1 MKNSLI
7 ILLGM
12 GLLAKTPVEADQK
25 CGDFVYESHDSA
37 VTITKYTGAGD
48 VAVIPPAINDLQV
61 TSIRRRHSHSA
72 LTCLACGGHSP
83 ARAYQT
89 RKLLT
94 GCSPQA
100 TLSP

>member
-12 GLLAKTPVEADQK
+12 GLLAKTPVGADQK

-48 VAVIPPAINDLQV
+48 VAVIPPTINDLQV
-61 TSIRRRHSHSA
+61 TSI
-72 LTCLACGGHSP
+72 G
-83 ARAYQT
+83 RAAFAFCTNLSSVQWPFTGT
-89 RKLLT
+89 RVPDPK
-94 GCSPQA
+94 A
-100 TLSP
+100 VDRM